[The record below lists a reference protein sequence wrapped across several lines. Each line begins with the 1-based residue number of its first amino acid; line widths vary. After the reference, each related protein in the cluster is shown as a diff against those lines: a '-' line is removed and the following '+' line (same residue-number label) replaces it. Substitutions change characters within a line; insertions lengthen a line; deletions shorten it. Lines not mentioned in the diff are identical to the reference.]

1 MCPKCGL
8 NWHNCECNDPDGLK
22 KMRSPLKPDST
33 PFKLGYKAARMHD
46 SMISSLALT
55 SLDRL
60 KGTFEELIYEYAE
73 MLARKG
79 NPGEQIPTI
88 TVQDVEYAMRN
99 IVYILKESNLPEELK
114 IIFDKITYGVYSYEG
129 DK

>member
-8 NWHNCECNDPDGLK
+8 NWHNCKCEDPDGLK
-22 KMRSPLKPDST
+22 KMHSPLKPDST
-33 PFKLGYKAARMHD
+33 PFKLEYKAARMHD
-46 SMISSLALT
+46 SMISSLALS
-55 SLDRL
+55 SLDRF
-60 KGTFEELIYEYAE
+60 KRTFEELIYEYAE

-99 IVYILKESNLPEELK
+99 IIYILEKSNLPEELK
-114 IIFDKITYGVYSYEG
+114 TIFDKITY
-129 DK
+129 